1 MSPLAIVDE
10 LLQGLLQI
18 VEYAFSVPEIW
29 AWLMVILACS
39 SCAEIV
45 EGLQHRRPPAK
56 DTGLKQESQLVNDVV
71 SHLSLRF
78 LFIFFLS
85 LFRDDGNLIVVSAES
100 SARITGRVEHD
111 EVSVFLHFLLLG
123 ITLFIV
129 GFQGESYDSL
139 ILCFIC
145 PKAAAMSWVGTSV
158 NSRSS
163 FSRLIF
169 LSATLAGR
177 KSATAAQRMAAS
189 DEAKAAVAA

>member
-1 MSPLAIVDE
+1 
-10 LLQGLLQI
+10 
-18 VEYAFSVPEIW
+18 
-29 AWLMVILACS
+29 MVILACS

-111 EVSVFLHFLLLG
+111 EVGVFLHSLLLC

-139 ILCFIC
+139 IFLFHLSQSCCDVMGRHQCQLQVILF
-145 PKAAAMSWVGTSV
+145 ALD
-158 NSRSS
+158 
-163 FSRLIF
+163 FLIRYI
-169 LSATLAGR
+169 GR
-177 KSATAAQRMAAS
+177 TEVCYGCTENGSIR
-189 DEAKAAVAA
+189 

>member
-29 AWLMVILACS
+29 AWLIVILACS

-56 DTGLKQESQLVNDVV
+56 DTGLKQESQLVNDVA

-111 EVSVFLHFLLLG
+111 EVGVFLHSLLLC

-139 ILCFIC
+139 ILLFHLSQSCCDVMGRHQCQLQVIL
-145 PKAAAMSWVGTSV
+145 
-158 NSRSS
+158 
-163 FSRLIF
+163 SRLIF